1 MGRAFWNDLHKHD
14 PAAERW
20 HVFRRILAERL
31 AKRAFR
37 AASSASLRDILIV
50 GLDLGAVNVPDGV
63 ADEVDA
69 FDLSAL
75 PDSEWPPDI
84 TVLVS
89 ELVAIKQ
96 NIGDV
101 DGVVDWNYSGHAS
114 GW

>member
-1 MGRAFWNDLHKHD
+1 MSAAAASESSGDGGFKMGRAFWNALHKHD

-37 AASSASLRDILIV
+37 AASSASLRGILIV

-69 FDLSAL
+69 FDLTPCPIASSL
-75 PDSEWPPDI
+75 PTS
-84 TVLVS
+84 LS
-89 ELVAIKQ
+89 
-96 NIGDV
+96 
-101 DGVVDWNYSGHAS
+101 
-114 GW
+114 